1 MPFKFQL
8 SVEVPHCV
16 DRAIGQV
23 LLFGLV
29 SCEVATTRKEL
40 RVTSKGR
47 FNRLLE
53 PGNIGRVKTKNRIV
67 RVAAGTDYVAPGGFL
82 NLEKE
87 LPYWEALAR
96 GGVGLAIQGA
106 TSITED
112 LGANEVM
119 FCDDKFI
126 PGRRQVVDIVHK
138 YNVPIFIQFMHLG
151 TWFGP
156 TKVSASWI
164 PLQELQQR
172 GPEFDG
178 EPHELTIPEI
188 VEIEDIFAAVSER
201 ATKAG
206 YDGIEMNFATCH
218 LGNSFLSRAWNR
230 RQDAYGCQSLEN
242 RARFALETREA
253 IKKKVGQDVPVG
265 ILINGAEYGIKDGLT
280 IEETQGFAKIFDKA
294 GFDYISVRVF
304 GYMDFYD
311 LHLPDSVFYPQLP
324 KPMPRLLDISHGGA
338 GISVPVAAAIKK
350 VVSMP
355 VLTVGKLNA
364 ELGKKVLEK
373 GKADFI
379 GLARP
384 LIADPEYPNKVAA
397 GKMEDVVPC
406 TYCLSCFGTRVD
418 RGEDL
423 TCRINGAVGGTQDY
437 AVKPAPKKK
446 KVVVVG
452 GGPGGM
458 EAARIAAIR
467 GHDVMLYEKDKKLG
481 GLLPLAAV
489 IRGFEVEDLPKIISF
504 YKVQFAKLGVKVKLG
519 TEATRSLI
527 EQIKP
532 DVVVIATGGIP
543 TVPEIS
549 GIKGRNVLSVPD
561 LHRRVKGYLNFFGP
575 RVLRWLT
582 QFYLPI
588 GRKVI
593 VVGGALQGGEITE
606 FLVKR
611 GRQVTWIDS
620 ASTLKDNRLPNART
634 LRLFRWLDKKGVT
647 MMTEVKYEEITDKG
661 LTITTNDGKRQILEA
676 DSIIPVMPWAPN
688 TELAKSLEGKVAE
701 VYPIGDCKEPRLI
714 LDAVG
719 EGFRV
724 ARDI

>member
-1 MPFKFQL
+1 M
-8 SVEVPHCV
+8 
-16 DRAIGQV
+16 AG
-23 LLFGLV
+23 
-29 SCEVATTRKEL
+29 
-40 RVTSKGR
+40 KGR
-47 FNRLLE
+47 FDRLLE
-53 PGNIGRVKTKNRIV
+53 PANIGKVKTKNRIV

-96 GGVGLAIQGA
+96 GGIGLAIQGA
-106 TSITED
+106 TNIIAD
-112 LGANEVM
+112 PGANEAM
-119 FCDDKFI
+119 FNDDKFI

-138 YNVPIFIQFMHLG
+138 YNVPIFIQFMHIG
-151 TWFGP
+151 PWFGP
-156 TKVSASWI
+156 NKVSSSWI
-164 PLQELQQR
+164 PLPELQQR

-188 VEIEDIFAAVSER
+188 VEIEDTFAAVSER
-201 ATKAG
+201 AMKAG
-206 YDGIEMNFATCH
+206 FDGIEMNFATCH

-253 IKKKVGQDVPVG
+253 IKKRVGQDVPVG

-280 IEETQGFAKIFDKA
+280 IEETRGFAKIFEKA

-304 GYMDFYD
+304 GYMGFYD
-311 LHLPDSVFYPQLP
+311 LHIPDSVFYPEPP
-324 KPMPRLLDISHGGA
+324 KPMPKPLDISHGGA

-350 VVSMP
+350 EVSMP
-355 VLTVGKLNA
+355 VITVGKLDA
-364 ELGKKVLEK
+364 ELGEKILEK

-397 GKMEDVVPC
+397 GKMDDVVPC

-418 RGEDL
+418 RGQDL

-446 KVVVVG
+446 RVMVVG

-467 GHDVMLYEKDKKLG
+467 GHDVVLYEKDKKLG
-481 GLLPLAAV
+481 GLMPLAAM
-489 IRGFEVEDLPKIISF
+489 IKGFEVEDLTKIMSF
-504 YKVQFAKLGVKVKLG
+504 YKLQLAKLGVKVKLG
-519 TEATRSLI
+519 TEVTQSQI

-532 DVVVIATGGIP
+532 DVVIIATGGIP
-543 TVPEIS
+543 TVPEIP
-549 GIKGRNVLSVPD
+549 GIKERNVLSMSD

-588 GRKVI
+588 GKKVI
-593 VVGGALQGGEITE
+593 VIGGALQGGEITE

-634 LRLFRWLDKKGVT
+634 LRLFRWLDKKGVN
-647 MMTEVKYEEITDKG
+647 MMTEVKYKEITDKG
-661 LTITTNDGKRQILEA
+661 LTITTKDGKRQTLEA
-676 DSIIPVMPWAPN
+676 DSIIPVVPLMPN
-688 TELAKSLEGKVAE
+688 TELAKSLEGRVPE
-701 VYPIGDCKEPRLI
+701 VYPIGDCKESRLI
-714 LDAVG
+714 LDAIG
-719 EGFRV
+719 EGFRI

>member
-1 MPFKFQL
+1 MTSSGKFSKL
-8 SVEVPHCV
+8 FEP
-16 DRAIGQV
+16 ATIG
-23 LLFGLV
+23 
-29 SCEVATTRKEL
+29 K
-40 RVTSKGR
+40 
-47 FNRLLE
+47 
-53 PGNIGRVKTKNRIV
+53 VKTKNRVV

-87 LPYWEALAR
+87 LPYWEAMAR

-106 TSITED
+106 TSIDKD
-112 LGANEVM
+112 LDAPEAM
-119 FCDDKFI
+119 FYDDKFI

-151 TWFGP
+151 PWVGLN
-156 TKVSASWI
+156 KVSASWI
-164 PLQELQQR
+164 SLEELKQR
-172 GPEFDG
+172 GPEFDS

-188 VEIEDIFAAVSER
+188 VEIEGTFAAVSER
-201 ATKAG
+201 AMKAG
-206 YDGIEMNFATCH
+206 YDGVEMNFATCH

-230 RQDAYGCQSLEN
+230 RQDDYGCQSLEN
-242 RARFALETREA
+242 RARFALETREE
-253 IKKKVGQDVPVG
+253 IKRKVGQDVPVG

-280 IEETQGFAKIFDKA
+280 IEETRGFAKIFEKA

-311 LHLPDSVFYPQLP
+311 LHLPDSIFYPEPPEPVP
-324 KPMPRLLDISHGGA
+324 KPLDISHGGA

-350 VVSMP
+350 EVSIP
-355 VLTVGKLNA
+355 VITVGKLDA
-364 ELGKKVLEK
+364 ELGEKVLEK

-397 GKMEDVVPC
+397 GRMEDILPC
-406 TYCLSCFGTRVD
+406 TRCLSCFGTRVD
-418 RGEDL
+418 HGQDL

-437 AVKPAPKKK
+437 AVKPAAKKK
-446 KVVVVG
+446 KVMVVG

-467 GHDVMLYEKDKKLG
+467 GHDITLYEKDKKLG
-481 GLLPLAAV
+481 GLLPLAAM
-489 IRGFEVEDLPKIISF
+489 IKGFEVEDLTKIISF
-504 YKVQFAKLGVKVKLG
+504 YKVQFAKLGVKVKLC
-519 TEATRSLI
+519 TEVTQSII

-532 DVVVIATGGIP
+532 DAVIIATGGIP
-543 TVPEIS
+543 TVPEIP
-549 GIKGRNVLSVPD
+549 GIEGRNVLSIPD

-588 GRKVI
+588 GKKVI

-634 LRLFRWLDKKGVT
+634 LRLFRWLDKKDVT
-647 MMTEVKYEEITDKG
+647 MMTEVKYEEVTDKG
-661 LTITTNDGKRQILEA
+661 LTITTKDGKKQTLEA

-688 TELAKSLEGKVAE
+688 TGLAKSLEGKVPE
-701 VYPIGDCKEPRLI
+701 VYLVGDGKEPRLI

>member
-1 MPFKFQL
+1 M
-8 SVEVPHCV
+8 
-16 DRAIGQV
+16 AG
-23 LLFGLV
+23 
-29 SCEVATTRKEL
+29 
-40 RVTSKGR
+40 KGR
-47 FNRLLE
+47 FDRLLE
-53 PGNIGRVKTKNRIV
+53 PANIGKVKTKNRIV

-96 GGVGLAIQGA
+96 GGIGLAIQGA
-106 TSITED
+106 TNIIAD
-112 LGANEVM
+112 PGANEAM
-119 FCDDKFI
+119 FNDDKFI

-138 YNVPIFIQFMHLG
+138 YNVPIFIQFMHIG
-151 TWFGP
+151 PWFGP
-156 TKVSASWI
+156 NKVSSSWI
-164 PLQELQQR
+164 PLPELQQR
-172 GPEFDG
+172 GPEFDA

-188 VEIEDIFAAVSER
+188 VEIEDTFAAVSER
-201 ATKAG
+201 AMKAG
-206 YDGIEMNFATCH
+206 FDGIEMNFATCH

-253 IKKKVGQDVPVG
+253 IKKRVGQDVPVG

-280 IEETQGFAKIFDKA
+280 IEETRGFAKIFEKA

-304 GYMDFYD
+304 GYMGFYD
-311 LHLPDSVFYPQLP
+311 LHIPDSVFYPEPP
-324 KPMPRLLDISHGGA
+324 KPMPKPLDISHGGA

-350 VVSMP
+350 EVSMP
-355 VLTVGKLNA
+355 VITVGKLDA
-364 ELGKKVLEK
+364 ELGEKILEK

-397 GKMEDVVPC
+397 GKMDDVVPC

-418 RGEDL
+418 RGQDL

-446 KVVVVG
+446 RVMVVG

-467 GHDVMLYEKDKKLG
+467 GHDVVLYEKDKKLG
-481 GLLPLAAV
+481 GLMPLAAM
-489 IRGFEVEDLPKIISF
+489 IKGFEVEDLTKIMSF
-504 YKVQFAKLGVKVKLG
+504 YKLQLAKLGVKVKLG
-519 TEATRSLI
+519 TEVTQSQI

-532 DVVVIATGGIP
+532 DVVIIATGGIP
-543 TVPEIS
+543 TVPEIP
-549 GIKGRNVLSVPD
+549 GIKERNVLSMSD

-588 GRKVI
+588 GKKVI
-593 VVGGALQGGEITE
+593 VIGGALQGGEITE

-634 LRLFRWLDKKGVT
+634 LRLFRWLDKKGVN
-647 MMTEVKYEEITDKG
+647 MMTEVKYKEITDKG
-661 LTITTNDGKRQILEA
+661 LTITTKDGKRQTLEA
-676 DSIIPVMPWAPN
+676 DSIIPVVPLMPN
-688 TELAKSLEGKVAE
+688 TELAKSLEGRVPE
-701 VYPIGDCKEPRLI
+701 VYPIGDCKESRLI
-714 LDAVG
+714 LDAIG
-719 EGFRV
+719 EGFRI